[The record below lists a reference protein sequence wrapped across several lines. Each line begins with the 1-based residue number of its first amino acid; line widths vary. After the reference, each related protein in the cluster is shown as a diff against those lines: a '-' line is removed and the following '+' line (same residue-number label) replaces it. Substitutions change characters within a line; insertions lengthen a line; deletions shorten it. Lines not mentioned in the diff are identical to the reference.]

1 MKKYPR
7 VHTQNP
13 WQNFS
18 TLFTAPKYLS
28 MEH

>member
-18 TLFTAPKYLS
+18 TQITAPKNLT